1 MPNFCKRRSLKKKSF
16 KKRYLHVQNVSNAVF
31 LLQLQK
37 FTSFNINVFF
47 LFFSC
52 FIRFIKIFK
61 PKELDSTHKWT
72 IRFKYRGK

>member
-1 MPNFCKRRSLKKKSF
+1 MLKREKM
-16 KKRYLHVQNVSNAVF
+16 YVQNVSIAAFFCSNRNSSH
-31 LLQLQK
+31 L
-37 FTSFNINVFF
+37 SMYSF